1 MAMVEGNR
9 DDASVT
15 YQWDL
20 TCGGVDVQLDP
31 SGDLRRALNTIY
43 LE

>member
-9 DDASVT
+9 DDASVA

-20 TCGGVDVQLDP
+20 TWGGVDVQLDP
-31 SGDLRRALNTIY
+31 SGDLGRTLYTIY